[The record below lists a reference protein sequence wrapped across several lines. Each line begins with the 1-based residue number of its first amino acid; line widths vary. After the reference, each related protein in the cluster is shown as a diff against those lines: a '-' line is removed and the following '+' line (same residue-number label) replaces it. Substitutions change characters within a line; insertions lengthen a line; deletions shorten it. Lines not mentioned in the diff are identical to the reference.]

1 MSVLLKKIITDEIKN
16 SVLVDTYHCILKHS
30 DFNTV
35 INKLKETLDYE
46 YDFTFLTSEA
56 KKFET
61 NRKELRGLL
70 ESLSE
75 MLGEKIND
83 IAEEINFVSPSR
95 FEDYCPFP
103 REEKVLYTN
112 RRFEIGDLIQYDG
125 NTYTIIDKKLE
136 STPYYEIY
144 CYRFE
149 R

>member
-1 MSVLLKKIITDEIKN
+1 MDFETIID
-16 SVLVDTYHCILKHS
+16 
-30 DFNTV
+30 
-35 INKLKETLDYE
+35 KLKETLDYE
-46 YDFTFLTSEA
+46 YDFSFLTLES
-56 KKFET
+56 KKLNT
-61 NRKELRGLL
+61 NRKELKNLL
-70 ESLSE
+70 EILAE
-75 MLGEKIND
+75 MLGDKIKDIGEKVNITT
-83 IAEEINFVSPSR
+83 PSR

-103 REEKVLYTN
+103 RENKVLYTN